1 MEDTQLMA
9 RIAAG
14 EHAAMDEF
22 HAQFHGILLKFLFK
36 RVSQEVA
43 EDLSQIVLLKVWTK
57 ASTFRP
63 GAKIQHW
70 LFSIAGRTLID
81 HFRKERRSIATCDC
95 DLEFEV
101 QDRKSS
107 RLDDD
112 DRDCIRTIVAKVA
125 STFSFGASVIEDFL
139 NERSHAEAASLR
151 GVTESTSRWRR
162 TQMLQCLANS
172 PELASVYR

>member
-1 MEDTQLMA
+1 MEDSQLMA

-22 HAQFHGILLKFLFK
+22 HTQYRGILLKFLFK

-43 EDLSQIVLLKVWTK
+43 EDLSQVVLLKVWTK

-63 GAKIQHW
+63 GAQIPHW
-70 LFSIAGRTLID
+70 LFSIASRTVID
-81 HFRKERRSIATCDC
+81 HFRSERRSLATCE
-95 DLEFEV
+95 LEFEV
-101 QDRKSS
+101 QDRESNGMNEC
-107 RLDDD
+107 
-112 DRDCIRTIVAKVA
+112 DREYIRTIVAKVVDNL
-125 STFSFGASVIEDFL
+125 SFGATVIDDFF
-139 NERSHAEAASLR
+139 NDRSHAESSLLR

-172 PELASVYR
+172 PELASVFG

>member
-22 HAQFHGILLKFLFK
+22 HEQFSDVLLKFLFK

-63 GAKIQHW
+63 GSKIPHW
-70 LFSIAGRTLID
+70 LFAIAGRTLID
-81 HFRKERRSIATCDC
+81 HFRKERRSLATC

-101 QDRKSS
+101 AEREPST
-107 RLDDD
+107 LDEE
-112 DRDCIRTIVAKVA
+112 DRDSIRTIVAKVA
-125 STFSFGASVIEDFL
+125 KTLSFGASVIEDFL
-139 NERSHAEAASLR
+139 QDRSHAEASVLR
-151 GVTESTSRWRR
+151 GVTESTLRWRR
-162 TQMLQCLANS
+162 TQMLQCLKNS
-172 PELASVYR
+172 RELSSIFQ

>member
-22 HAQFHGILLKFLFK
+22 NAQFRGILLKFLFK

-57 ASTFRP
+57 ASTFRS
-63 GAKIQHW
+63 GAKIPHW

-81 HFRKERRSIATCDC
+81 HFRKERRSLATC

-101 QDRKSS
+101 QDRESS
-107 RLDDD
+107 SLDDD
-112 DRDCIRTIVAKVA
+112 DRDCIRTIVDKVA

-139 NERSHAEAASLR
+139 NDRTHAEASAIR

-162 TQMLQCLANS
+162 TQMIECLKNS
-172 PELASVYR
+172 RELASVYR

>member
-1 MEDTQLMA
+1 MEDSQLMA

-22 HAQFHGILLKFLFK
+22 NTQYRDVLLKFLFK

-57 ASTFRP
+57 ASTFRA
-63 GAKIQHW
+63 GAQITSW

-81 HFRKERRSIATCDC
+81 HFRKERRSLPTCE
-95 DLEFEV
+95 LEFDFEA
-101 QDRKSS
+101 RESS
-107 RLDDD
+107 YLSED
-112 DRDCIRTIVAKVA
+112 DRESVRTIVAKLVG
-125 STFSFGASVIEDFL
+125 TFSFGASVVDDFL
-139 NERSHAEAASLR
+139 NERSHAEASALR

-162 TQMLQCLANS
+162 TQMMQCLANS
-172 PELASVYR
+172 PELANVFL